1 MIGVAPSVVAA
12 VDGVVIHKGGVAAA
26 VGDIASVDAFLE
38 RNIRAAVGDVGQ
50 GGGENL
56 HETVNR
62 SGVVDYWCEAFRI
75 QCVSESPDGIVFCTI
90 GVTETEDNRSGAV

>member
-26 VGDIASVDAFLE
+26 VGDISCIDAFLE
-38 RNIRAAVGDVGQ
+38 RNIRAAVGDVGL